1 MHKKWNW
8 LFFSFLSQQLS
19 LLDSNLFSQDLQCVA
34 LKIAPTMILFQQVHR
49 TRDLRNL
56 VKFFFL
62 IFWSHLGSG
71 QIISYLVRRS
81 LHRTKI
87 TLVITRPRNW
97 ELVANKQHKC
107 NSIFCNK
114 KWQRCS
120 FADKTILTNCFSN
133 CNNFGL
139 INDPWTLRSKTV
151 SRPLV
156 FLKVQMADNKLVSK
170 SIYDFRKRH

>member
-1 MHKKWNW
+1 MKLIIF
-8 LFFSFLSQQLS
+8 LFFIATIEPARLKSVLSRSAMCSFENCTNN
-19 LLDSNLFSQDLQCVA
+19 DIV
-34 LKIAPTMILFQQVHR
+34 PTSAQNQGSTEPCQV
-49 TRDLRNL
+49 
-56 VKFFFL
+56 FFL

-156 FLKVQMADNKLVSK
+156 FLKFQMADNKLVSK